1 MSGTAARATLKSA
14 ALLLAVCAGL
24 AYAQQQRP
32 AQPYGPM
39 SDAGAAN
46 LPGQAIG
53 RNDLLA
59 ISVYDAP
66 EFTRTVRV
74 SSEGHI
80 RLPMVQK
87 AIRAAGLLPSQ
98 LEEAIAEVLS
108 KEGILVKPV
117 VMVTVAEYASR
128 PVSVVGAVRKPVTFQ
143 AIGRVTLLD
152 AIARAEGLAEL
163 AGPELLLTQE
173 DEASPGRQL
182 TRRILVRDLMDASKP
197 ELNIRLTGG
206 EEIRVPE
213 ARKIF
218 VAGNVKKP
226 GAFAVREDGQMTV
239 MKALALS
246 EGLTPYPQDHAY
258 IYRKDEAAGGVR
270 EIQVELKKILRREA
284 VDFPLEPEDTLYVP
298 EASGK
303 KTAFTLTEKIVGFGL
318 ATASGVLIW
327 RR

>member
-1 MSGTAARATLKSA
+1 MSGTAIRATMKSA
-14 ALLLAVCAGL
+14 ALLFALCAGL
-24 AYAQQQRP
+24 ASAQQQRP
-32 AQPYGPM
+32 GQPYGPM

-80 RLPMVQK
+80 RLPMVQQ
-87 AIRAAGLLPSQ
+87 AIRAVGLLPSQ
-98 LEEAIAEVLS
+98 LEEAIAGVLS
-108 KEGILVKPV
+108 KEGILVRPV
-117 VMVTVAEYASR
+117 VMVTVAEYSSR

-152 AIARAEGLAEL
+152 AIARAEGLGEL

-173 DEASPGRQL
+173 DGSGAGRL
-182 TRRILVRDLMDASKP
+182 TRRILVRDLMDASKA
-197 ELNIRLTGG
+197 ELNIELNGG

-226 GAFAVREDGQMTV
+226 GAIAVREDGQMTV

-246 EGLTPYPQDHAY
+246 EGLTPYPQNHAY

-284 VDFPLEPEDTLYVP
+284 VDIALEPEDTLYVP